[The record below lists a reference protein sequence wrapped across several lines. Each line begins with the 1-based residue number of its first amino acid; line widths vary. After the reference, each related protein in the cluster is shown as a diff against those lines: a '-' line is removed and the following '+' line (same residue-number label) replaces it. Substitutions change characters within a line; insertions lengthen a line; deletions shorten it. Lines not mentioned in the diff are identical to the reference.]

1 MKISEIAK
9 IFNLKVENLK
19 EDIEITSVSSLNNA
33 KEGSITFIAEKK
45 HIKEA
50 LNTKASAII
59 TFEYIKGLNIPQLIS
74 ENPKNI
80 FYKLIDILYK
90 EEDKISFISKTAV
103 LGQNVKIGKNV
114 YIGDYVVIEDNVK
127 IGNNTKIYPFTYIGK
142 NTKIGENSVIYPR
155 VSIYKDTTIGKNVI
169 IHSGAVIASDGFGYY
184 REEGQHK
191 KIKHIGKVIIEDNV
205 EIGANTTI
213 DRAMLDETIIKEGTK
228 IDNLVM
234 IAHNVVVGKNTILVS
249 QVGIAGSCK
258 IGNNC
263 ILAGQVGIAD
273 HINIADN
280 VIITAKSG
288 VGKNIEKAGIY
299 GANIPAIEWS
309 KWRKILMYLYKLPEL
324 VKKLSR

>member
-1 MKISEIAK
+1 MRISEIAK

-19 EDIEITSVSSLNNA
+19 EDVEITSVSSLNNA
-33 KEGSITFIAEKK
+33 KEGSITFVAEKK

-50 LNTKASAII
+50 LSTKASAII
-59 TFEYIKGLNIPQLIS
+59 TVEYIEGLDIPQLIS
-74 ENPKNI
+74 ENPKNV

-90 EEDKISFISKTAV
+90 EEDKTPSISKTAV
-103 LGQNVKIGKNV
+103 LGQNVKIGENV
-114 YIGDYVVIEDNVK
+114 YIGDYVVIEDNVE

-142 NTKIGENSVIYPR
+142 NTKIGENSIIYPR

-184 REEGQHK
+184 QEEGQHK

-205 EIGANTTI
+205 EVGANTTI
-213 DRAMLDETIIKEGTK
+213 DRAMLDETIIKKGTK

-234 IAHNVVVGKNTILVS
+234 IGHNVVIGKNTILVS

-263 ILAGQVGIAD
+263 ILAGQVGVAD
-273 HINIADN
+273 HISIVDN